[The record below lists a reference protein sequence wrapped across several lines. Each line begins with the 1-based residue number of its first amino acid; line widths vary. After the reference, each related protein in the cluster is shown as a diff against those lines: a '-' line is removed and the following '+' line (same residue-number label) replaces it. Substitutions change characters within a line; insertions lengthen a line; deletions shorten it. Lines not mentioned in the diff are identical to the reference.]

1 MKAGFLSF
9 DSTRISSNDVGFPID
24 VVLYEKDSYSMQ
36 ENRYT
41 AKDMREVSEI
51 WDSSLKQVLDTLPED
66 WIKESSDKVMN
77 K

>member
-1 MKAGFLSF
+1 
-9 DSTRISSNDVGFPID
+9 
-24 VVLYEKDSYSMQ
+24 MQ